1 MIRYHQIYT
10 FILVFEKYTFFFHT
24 LVAINHLSRIP
35 PELRDEWEPD
45 TKLPK
50 PSIDFD
56 VEWVYGYR
64 GKDSSGGRN
73 IYQVSHTQ
81 IVLLASYNILNL

>member
-1 MIRYHQIYT
+1 MRN
-10 FILVFEKYTFFFHT
+10 ILYFHT
-24 LVAINHLSRIP
+24 QFVAINRLSRIP
-35 PELRDEWEPD
+35 PELRDEWEAD

-64 GKDSSGGRN
+64 GKDPSGGRN

-81 IVLLASYNILNL
+81 IVLVASFEHFEFVKD